1 MLGITGPPG
10 VGKSTL
16 TGVLIAE
23 WRKSGRNV
31 GVLAVDPSSQA
42 SGGALLG
49 DRARIAADPDDAGV
63 FIRSLAARDRLG
75 GLADLAL
82 PAATLMAAL
91 YEVLV
96 VETVGV
102 GQSETEITQLADTVP
117 LCVPARRWR
126 QLQFMKAG
134 IAETPDVV
142 AVTKA
147 DLGQIAVRAAADV
160 RAAFGHAI
168 QGDWA
173 VPVLPVSSQQRRAGR
188 VDRVHR
194 QARGLAARR
203 GPPRPAPRGP
213 ARHWLEQML
222 RDRFGRSGL
231 QRAGSLDLTP
241 GRVALRALEDDP
253 GQARLGFFFAFALG
267 RLVGLDTVLAAEPFR
282 QVDIGAALRAE
293 RRKRSTV
300 GFLQIGQRLFKT

>member
-1 MLGITGPPG
+1 MTTLAALRAGGKPELARALSDIERDPQSDATLDLLDAAYRASRAQVLGMTGPPG

-23 WRKSGRNV
+23 WRKSGRSV

-49 DRARIAADPDDAGV
+49 DRARIAADPDDRGV

-91 YEVLV
+91 YDVLV

-102 GQSETEITQLADTVP
+102 GQSETEIVQLADTVL
-117 LCVPARRWR
+117 LCVQPGAGDS
-126 QLQFMKAG
+126 LQFMKAG

-160 RAAFGHAI
+160 RTAFGHAI

-173 VPVLPVSSQQRRAGR
+173 VPVLPVSSQQRQGMGELIAAIDRHGSWLREGERRAMHRAG
-188 VDRVHR
+188 
-194 QARGLAARR
+194 Q
-203 GPPRPAPRGP
+203 

-222 RDRFGRSGL
+222 RDRFGRAGV
-231 QRAGSLDLTP
+231 QRAGSLDLAP
-241 GRVALRALEDDP
+241 GGSLF
-253 GQARLGFFFAFALG
+253 ARWKTILAKLG
-267 RLVGLDTVLAAEPFR
+267 
-282 QVDIGAALRAE
+282 
-293 RRKRSTV
+293 
-300 GFLQIGQRLFKT
+300 